1 MRLRLVCAVG
11 VLVTLAACS
20 PPPTSGTVEHRQYSA
35 PYSYVTTPCTLWAT
49 RTYTTTVYSGGR
61 SQTVTR
67 SSSYCAA
74 HTVHYNH
81 MPATYGLCLRHDK
94 PGEHDGCF
102 DTDPATYGRY
112 PEGSHYP

>member
-1 MRLRLVCAVG
+1 MNLWRIGAAAS
-11 VLVTLAACS
+11 VLVALAACS

-35 PYSYVTTPCTLWAT
+35 PYTYVTTPCTVWAT
-49 RTYTTTVYSGGR
+49 RSYTTYSNGR
-61 SQTVTR
+61 LVTR
-67 SSSYCAA
+67 YSSYCAA
-74 HTVHYNH
+74 HVVHINH